1 MEIPLLKEIVIVMGI
16 ALPIILLFQKLK
28 VPSILGFLIAGII
41 VGPSAFNLLSSHHE
55 VELLSEIGIIFLL
68 FIIGIEL
75 SFKGLISI
83 WKTAFIGGGLQ
94 VGVTILITA
103 LVAISFG
110 LPINQSVFLG
120 FLISLSSTAI
130 VLKLLNDRGEIK
142 SSHGRVAL
150 GILIF
155 QDIIVVPMMLLTPI
169 LAGKADDVTMTLI
182 FMLAKLI
189 GVGAVV
195 FVLQRYLV
203 PYFLEVVI
211 KTKNKELFILSVIVL
226 CFGVAWLTSAVGLS
240 LALGAFFAGLII
252 SESEYSHQATANV
265 LPFREI
271 FISFFFI
278 SVGSLL
284 DLNFFVAHFIEIIG
298 FILAVF
304 LIKKIIIVLT
314 SLLLKYDVKTAHIAG
329 FNLFQV
335 GEFSLLLST
344 IGIQNGILTNDVYQ
358 LFLAVSIITMGI
370 TPFMMQQSTRM
381 TNWLIRVPIPKKV
394 KNRLDNRNKFT
405 EQPENHTFEEL
416 EDHLVIIGYGING
429 KNIARVAEKMD
440 IPHAIIEFDAEL
452 MKEAKAENKHVV
464 YGDASEQ
471 EILNH
476 VNAHKARVVVIAISD
491 PEATH
496 QIIFNIRQ
504 FSQTTHIIVRTR
516 YVKEIEENLKKG
528 ADEVI
533 PEEFETSI
541 EIFSRVLKQYL
552 VTESKIGEIV
562 NEIRSS
568 DYEVFSSIKP
578 INKKGTFQQFN
589 VPNKELATLHVQH
602 GRNDIVGKELSKTG
616 LTNKY
621 QVNLLAIKRG
631 RKYIT
636 NIGPDTKILVDDL
649 IYLFGSPSRISKL
662 NKEIKI

>member
-16 ALPIILLFQKLK
+16 ALPIILLFQKIK

-83 WKTAFIGGGLQ
+83 WKTVFIGGGLQ

-103 LVAISFG
+103 LVAMSFG

-130 VLKLLNDRGEIK
+130 VLKILNDRGEIK
-142 SSHGRVAL
+142 SPHGRIAL

-169 LAGKADDVTMTLI
+169 LAGKADNVTMTLL

-189 GVGAVV
+189 GVGIVV
-195 FVLQRYLV
+195 FILQRFVV
-203 PYFLEVVI
+203 PYVLEKVV

-284 DLNFFVAHFIEIIG
+284 DLNFFGTHIFEILG
-298 FILAVF
+298 LILAVF
-304 LIKKIIIVLT
+304 LIKKIIVVLT
-314 SLLLKYDVKTAHIAG
+314 SIVLKYDVRTAHIAG

-344 IGIQNGILTNDVYQ
+344 IGIQNEILTNEVYQ
-358 LFLAVSIITMGI
+358 LFLSVSIITMGM
-370 TPFMMQQSTRM
+370 TPFMMQQSTNM
-381 TNWLIRVPIPKKV
+381 ANWLVRVPIPKKV
-394 KNRLDNRNKFT
+394 KNRLDNRKNHT
-405 EQPENHTFEEL
+405 PPPENDSFEDL

-429 KNIARVAEKMD
+429 KNIARVAESMD

-464 YGDASEQ
+464 FGDASEQ

-504 FSQTTHIIVRTR
+504 YSQTTHIIVRTR
-516 YVKEIEENLKKG
+516 YVKEIEENLKIG

-578 INKKGTFQQFN
+578 LNKKGSFQQFN
-589 VPNKELATLHVQH
+589 IPNKELATLHVQH
-602 GRNDIVGKELSKTG
+602 KRNDIVGKKLSETG
-616 LTNKY
+616 LANKY
-621 QVNLLAIKRG
+621 KVNLLSIKRG
-631 RKYIT
+631 NKYISE
-636 NIGPDTKILVDDL
+636 IGPETTIEVDDL
-649 IYLFGSPSRISKL
+649 IYLFGSSQQIAEL
-662 NKEIKI
+662 DKEIKI

>member
-16 ALPIILLFQKLK
+16 ALPIILLFQKFK

-41 VGPSAFNLLSSHHE
+41 VGPTAFNLLSSHHE

-83 WKTAFIGGGLQ
+83 WRTVFIGGGLQ
-94 VGVTILITA
+94 VGVTILLTA
-103 LVAISFG
+103 LVASGLG
-110 LPINQSVFLG
+110 LPINQAVFLG

-130 VLKLLNDRGEIK
+130 VLKILNDRNEIK
-142 SSHGRVAL
+142 STHGRMAL

-169 LAGKADDVTMTLI
+169 LAGKTDDVTNTLLI
-182 FMLAKLI
+182 LLVKLI
-189 GVGAVV
+189 GVGLVV
-195 FVLQRYLV
+195 FVLQRYIVPRVLELV
-203 PYFLEVVI
+203 V
-211 KTKNKELFILSVIVL
+211 KTKNRELFILTVIVL
-226 CFGVAWLTSAVGLS
+226 CFGVAWLTSSVGLS

-284 DLNFFVAHFIEIIG
+284 DLNFFMDNVLV
-298 FILAVF
+298 ILAFVLGVF
-304 LIKKIIIVLT
+304 LLKKIIVVLIA
-314 SLLLKYDVKTAHIAG
+314 LLLKYDIKNAHIAG

-344 IGIQNGILTNDVYQ
+344 VGIQNEILTTEVYQ

-370 TPFMMQQSTRM
+370 TPFVMAKADVLTKI
-381 TNWLIRVPIPKKV
+381 LIQLPVPRNVRKRIENRKKYAEG
-394 KNRLDNRNKFT
+394 DT
-405 EQPENHTFEEL
+405 HETFDEL

-429 KNIARVAEKMD
+429 KNIARVAENMN
-440 IPHAIIEFDAEL
+440 IPHVIIEFDAQL
-452 MKEAKAENKHVV
+452 MKQAKAENKHVV
-464 YGDASEQ
+464 FGDASQ
-471 EILNH
+471 PEILNH

-496 QIIFNIRQ
+496 QIIFNLRQ
-504 FSQTTHIIVRTR
+504 YTQTTHIIVRTR
-516 YVKEIEENLKKG
+516 YVKEIEENLKLG

-552 VTESKIGEIV
+552 VTESKISEIV
-562 NEIRSS
+562 NSIRSS
-568 DYEVFSSIKP
+568 DYELFSSVKP
-578 INKKGTFQQFN
+578 FNKKGSFQQFN

-602 GRNDIVGKELSKTG
+602 GRNDIVGKVLSETG
-616 LTNKY
+616 LANKY

-636 NIGPDTKILVDDL
+636 NIGPQTKIQVDDL
-649 IYLFGSPSRISKL
+649 IYLFGSPNQINTL

>member
-83 WKTAFIGGGLQ
+83 WRTVFIGGGLQ
-94 VGVTILITA
+94 VGFTILITA
-103 LVAISFG
+103 LVAMGLG

-130 VLKLLNDRGEIK
+130 VLKILNDRNEIK
-142 SSHGRVAL
+142 STHGRMAL

-169 LAGKADDVTMTLI
+169 LAGKTDDVTNTLLI
-182 FMLAKLI
+182 LLVKLI
-189 GVGAVV
+189 GVGLVV
-195 FVLQRYLV
+195 FVLQRYIVPWVLELV
-203 PYFLEVVI
+203 V
-211 KTKNKELFILSVIVL
+211 KTKNRELFILTVIVL
-226 CFGVAWLTSAVGLS
+226 CFGVAWLTSSVGLS

-284 DLNFFVAHFIEIIG
+284 DLNFFIDNVPVILG
-298 FILAVF
+298 FVLGVF
-304 LIKKIIIVLT
+304 LLKKIIVVLIA
-314 SLLLKYDVKTAHIAG
+314 LLLKYDIKNSHIAG

-344 IGIQNGILTNDVYQ
+344 VGIQNEILTTEVYQ

-370 TPFMMQQSTRM
+370 TPFIMAKAGAM
-381 TNWLIRVPIPKKV
+381 TNKLIQLPVPKKV
-394 KNRLDNRNKFT
+394 RKRMENRKKFIN
-405 EQPENHTFEEL
+405 ENPNEGFDEL

-429 KNIARVAEKMD
+429 KNIARVAESMN
-440 IPHAIIEFDAEL
+440 IPHVIIEFDAKL
-452 MKEAKAENKHVV
+452 MREAKAENKHVV
-464 YGDASEQ
+464 FGDASQ
-471 EILNH
+471 PEILNH
-476 VNAHKARVVVIAISD
+476 VNAHKARVIVIAISD
-491 PEATH
+491 KEATH
-496 QIIFNIRQ
+496 QIIFNVRQ
-504 FSQTTHIIVRTR
+504 YSQTTHIIVRTR
-516 YVKEIEENLKKG
+516 YVKEIDENLRLG

-552 VTESKIGEIV
+552 VTESKISEIV
-562 NEIRSS
+562 NSIRSS
-568 DYEVFSSIKP
+568 DYELFSSVKP
-578 INKKGTFQQFN
+578 INKKGSFEQFN

-602 GRNDIVGKELSKTG
+602 GRNDIVGKVLSETG
-616 LTNKY
+616 LANKY

-636 NIGPDTKILVDDL
+636 NIGPDTTIKVDDL
-649 IYLFGSPSRISKL
+649 IYLFGSPNRINTL

>member
-28 VPSILGFLIAGII
+28 VPSILGFLIAGVI
-41 VGPSAFNLLSSHHE
+41 VGPSAFNLLTSHHE

-83 WKTAFIGGGLQ
+83 WRTVFIGGGLQ
-94 VGVTILITA
+94 VGVTILFTA
-103 LVAISFG
+103 LVAMGFG

-130 VLKLLNDRGEIK
+130 VLKILNDRNEIK
-142 SSHGRVAL
+142 SPHGRIAL

-155 QDIIVVPMMLLTPI
+155 QDIIVVPMMLITPI
-169 LAGKADDVTMTLI
+169 LAGNTDNVTNTLL
-182 FMLAKLI
+182 FLLVKLI
-189 GVGAVV
+189 AVGLVV
-195 FVLQRYLV
+195 FVLQRYIV
-203 PYFLEVVI
+203 PRVLEMVV
-211 KTKNKELFILSVIVL
+211 KTKNRELFILTVIVL
-226 CFGVAWLTSAVGLS
+226 CFGVAWLTSSVGLS

-284 DLNFFVAHFIEIIG
+284 DLNFFKDNVLVILG
-298 FILAVF
+298 FVLGVF
-304 LIKKIIIVLT
+304 LLKKIIVVLVA
-314 SLLLKYDVKTAHIAG
+314 LLLKYDIKTAHIAG

-344 IGIQNGILTNDVYQ
+344 VGIQNEILTTDVYQ
-358 LFLAVSIITMGI
+358 KFLAVSIITMGL
-370 TPFMMQQSTRM
+370 TPFVIAKAEGI
-381 TNWLIRVPIPKKV
+381 TNKLVKLPVPKKV
-394 KNRLDNRNKFT
+394 RKRMENRKKFLN
-405 EQPENHTFEEL
+405 ENPNEGFDEL
-416 EDHLVIIGYGING
+416 QDHLVIIGYGING
-429 KNIARVAEKMD
+429 KNIARVAESMD
-440 IPHAIIEFDAEL
+440 IPHVIIEFDARL

-464 YGDASEQ
+464 FGDASQ
-471 EILNH
+471 PEILNH

-491 PEATH
+491 TEATH

-504 FSQTTHIIVRTR
+504 SSQTTHIIVRTR
-516 YVKEIEENLKKG
+516 YVKEIEGNLKLG

-552 VTESKIGEIV
+552 VTESKISEIV
-562 NEIRSS
+562 NSIRSS
-568 DYEVFSSIKP
+568 DYELFSAVKP
-578 INKKGTFQQFN
+578 FNKKGTFQQFN

-602 GRNDIVGKELSKTG
+602 GRNDIVGKVLSETG
-616 LTNKY
+616 LANKY
-621 QVNLLAIKRG
+621 QVQLLAIKRG

-636 NIGPDTKILVDDL
+636 EIGPNTKINVDDL
-649 IYLFGSPSRISKL
+649 IYLFGSPNRINTL

>member
-1 MEIPLLKEIVIVMGI
+1 MEIPLLKEIVIVMSI
-16 ALPIILLFQKLK
+16 ALPIILIFQKLK
-28 VPSILGFLIAGII
+28 IPSILGFLLAGII

-83 WKTAFIGGGLQ
+83 WKTVFIGGGLQ
-94 VGVTILITA
+94 VGFTILITA
-103 LVAISFG
+103 FVAISFG

-130 VLKLLNDRGEIK
+130 VLKILNNRGEIN
-142 SSHGRVAL
+142 SPHGRIAL

-155 QDIIVVPMMLLTPI
+155 QDIIVVPMMLLTPL
-169 LAGKADDVTMTLI
+169 LAGKADDITMTLI
-182 FMLAKLI
+182 FMLAKLA
-189 GVGAVV
+189 GVGVVV
-195 FVLQRYLV
+195 FILQRYIV
-203 PYFLEVVI
+203 PYVLELVI
-211 KTKNKELFILSVIVL
+211 KTKNKELFILTVILL

-284 DLNFFVAHFIEIIG
+284 DLSFFKDHFFEILG
-298 FILAVF
+298 FVLAVF
-304 LIKKIIIVLT
+304 FIKKIIVVLV
-314 SLLLKYDVKTAHIAG
+314 SVALKYKVKTAFIAG

-335 GEFSLLLST
+335 GEFSLLLSSV
-344 IGIQNGILTNDVYQ
+344 GIQNEILTSEVYQ
-358 LFLAVSIITMGI
+358 LFLAVSIISMGI
-370 TPFMMQQSTRM
+370 TPFMMQSSESFAS
-381 TNWLIRVPIPKKV
+381 WLIRVPIPNKV
-394 KNRLDNRNKFT
+394 KKRLDNRNQHT
-405 EQPENHTFEEL
+405 NHPENDRFNDL

-429 KNIARVAEKMD
+429 KNIARVAENMD

-464 YGDASEQ
+464 FGDAAEQ
-471 EILNH
+471 EILNY
-476 VNAHKARVVVIAISD
+476 VNARKARVVVIAISD

-496 QIIFNIRQ
+496 QIIFNLRQ

-516 YVKEIEENLKKG
+516 YVKEIEENLKIG

-562 NEIRSS
+562 AEIRAS
-568 DYEVFSSIKP
+568 DYELFSAVKP
-578 INKKGTFQQFN
+578 LNKKGSFQQFN
-589 VPNKELATLHVQH
+589 IPNKELATLHVQH
-602 GRNDIVGKELSKTG
+602 NRNDIVGKKLSETG
-616 LTNKY
+616 LANKY
-621 QVNLLAIKRG
+621 KVNLLAIKRG
-631 RKYIT
+631 KKYLST
-636 NIGPDTKILVDDL
+636 IGPETMIEIDDL
-649 IYLFGSPSRISKL
+649 IYLFGSPKQIAQL
-662 NKEIKI
+662 DKEIKI